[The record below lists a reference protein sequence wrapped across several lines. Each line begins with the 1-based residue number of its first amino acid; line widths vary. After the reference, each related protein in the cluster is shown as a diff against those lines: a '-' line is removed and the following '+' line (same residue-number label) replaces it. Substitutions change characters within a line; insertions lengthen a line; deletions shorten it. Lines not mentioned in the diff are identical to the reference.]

1 MELFKFQRVL
11 AGWVI
16 GLAVW
21 LAAASALATGA
32 AEPKAAEAQALYQQA
47 KDLLHER
54 LDEAALR
61 EAIGMLEKASQLDP
75 KSEAIWIEIAWRY
88 WMVGDALPKKTGAQK
103 EVRLKLFEKG
113 MAAGGKAKAIN
124 PRSVGGLYWYTVNMA
139 SAGEMRGVLSSLS
152 MGGTLF
158 GNMSRVDRRDP
169 YFLYGA
175 TRRFG
180 SELFVRIPGFLTR
193 QFGFTPE
200 YTIEDLQA
208 NIERWPNY
216 FDNYNFLA
224 RVYWWAEDKENALQQ
239 LEYVLGHDPAAMPEE
254 QAENRRQ
261 QDFAR
266 QMWKEWTGK
275 EYPAK

>member
-1 MELFKFQRVL
+1 MELFKFQRAR
-11 AGWVI
+11 AGWVM

-21 LAAASALATGA
+21 LAAAGVTA
-32 AEPKAAEAQALYQQA
+32 AGPADQKAAEAQALYQQA

-54 LDEAALR
+54 LDDAALR
-61 EAIGMLEKASQLDP
+61 EAIGILEKASQLDP
-75 KSEAIWIEIAWRY
+75 NSEAIWIEIAWRY
-88 WMVGDALPKKTGAQK
+88 WMVADALPKKTGAQK

-113 MAAGGKAKAIN
+113 MAAGGKAKALN

-180 SELFVRIPGFLTR
+180 SELYVRIPAFLSR
-193 QFGFTPE
+193 QFGFTSE
-200 YTIEDLQA
+200 YVVEDLQA
-208 NIERWPNY
+208 NVERWPNY

-224 RVYWWAEDKENALQQ
+224 RVYWWAEDKENALKQ

-275 EYPAK
+275 EYPGR